1 MRAASLLFQTLSKKL
16 RNSLREMAGWLDTAP
31 ILVDLRNVGIEENH
45 EIWALSKIANIEF
58 LTYPERK
65 LGGFYHAIENRLR
78 LVRVEGVQKV

>member
-1 MRAASLLFQTLSKKL
+1 M
-16 RNSLREMAGWLDTAP
+16 REMAGWLDTAP